1 MLNLLGLIG
10 GPHTVGH
17 RSQLE
22 DVGDGARWAVAVDV
36 TGCRREPT
44 SKTVQLMDGRVVTL
58 TDLVIMP
65 ALPEVRP
72 GDRLVLDGQER
83 PVEKVECPVSLSGE
97 VMHREVYVS

>member
-1 MLNLLGLIG
+1 MLNLLSLIG

-17 RSQLE
+17 RAQLA
-22 DVGDGARWAVAVDV
+22 DVGDGVRWATAVDV

-65 ALPEVRP
+65 ASPEVRP
-72 GDRLVLDGQER
+72 GDRLVLEGKER
-83 PVEKVECPVSLSGE
+83 PVEKVECPVWLSGD
-97 VMHREVYVS
+97 VMHQEVYVS